1 MEIKYIYYLINN
13 KIILCIYIEY
23 SSNIEY
29 EKVNKY
35 FRIFIHSTHVM
46 LTLLK
51 LYQVYE

>member
-13 KIILCIYIEY
+13 KIILCIY
-23 SSNIEY
+23 NIEY

>member
-13 KIILCIYIEY
+13 KIILCIY
-23 SSNIEY
+23 NIFEY

>member
-13 KIILCIYIEY
+13 KIILCIY
-23 SSNIEY
+23 NIEY
-29 EKVNKY
+29 EKVNMY